1 MKNNIKYLILAIN
14 NRAIYNFIL
23 HISKFFLQLISLFDS
38 KINLGVKGRKEAFN
52 TLKSSIDVNDN
63 SIWFHCASLGEYE
76 QGLPLFMELKKKY
89 SKHKLILSFFSPS
102 GYEAKKDSSIA
113 DVVVYLPLDTI
124 NNSRRFLDLVRP
136 EIVVFV
142 KSEIWPNYLN
152 EIEKRK
158 IKSLLI
164 CAVYSPS
171 QMRFNL
177 LKKSVLKF
185 NHIFTQD
192 EKSKELFKSIGHN
205 NVICAGDT
213 RYDRVSLSKNLNEDV
228 KHIKEFINNKDC
240 LICGSTWKNDEEII
254 IDYINHSNNDLKY
267 IIAPHEINKEQI
279 NNLKS
284 LINKECVL
292 FSEISTD
299 NIKSASVVI
308 VDNIGN
314 LSKLYKYASLAYI
327 GGGFNGEG
335 KLHNSLEAA
344 VFSLPIIIGKYYSK
358 FPEAVSMINNGGMF
372 SISSKDSLKN
382 KINDLIQSK
391 ENLNRIGSLNSD
403 FIKNKIGATN
413 IILEHLK

>member
-1 MKNNIKYLILAIN
+1 M
-14 NRAIYNFIL
+14 
-23 HISKFFLQLISLFDS
+23 SLFDS
-38 KINLGVKGRKEAFN
+38 KINLGVKGRKETFN
-52 TLKSSIDVNDN
+52 TLKSSINVNDN
-63 SIWFHCASLGEYE
+63 TIWFHCASLGEYE
-76 QGLPLFMELKKKY
+76 QGLPLFIELKKKY
-89 SKHKLILSFFSPS
+89 SEHKLVLSFFSPS
-102 GYEAKKDSSIA
+102 GYEAKKDSSIG
-113 DVVVYLPLDTI
+113 DLVVYLPLDTI
-124 NNSRRFLDLVRP
+124 NNSREFLNLIKP
-136 EIVVFV
+136 EMVVFV

-164 CAVYSPS
+164 CAVSSPS

-185 NHIFTQD
+185 NYIFTQD
-192 EKSKELFKSIGHN
+192 EKSKEFFKSIGHN

-228 KHIKEFINNKDC
+228 KHIKDFVKNNDC

-254 IDYINHSNNDLKY
+254 IDYINHSKKDLKY

-284 LINKECVL
+284 LIDKECVL
-292 FSEISTD
+292 FSKMNTD

-358 FPEAVSMINNGGMF
+358 FPEAVSMISNGGMF
-372 SISSKDSLKN
+372 SINNAETLKN
-382 KINDLIQSK
+382 KIDYLIESK
-391 ENLNRIGSLNSD
+391 ENIKKLGFLNSD

-413 IILEHLK
+413 IILEHVK

>member
-1 MKNNIKYLILAIN
+1 M
-14 NRAIYNFIL
+14 
-23 HISKFFLQLISLFDS
+23 SLFDS
-38 KINLGVKGRKEAFN
+38 KINLGVKGRKETFN

-63 SIWFHCASLGEYE
+63 TIWFHCASLGEYE
-76 QGLPLFMELKKKY
+76 QGLPLFIELKKKY
-89 SKHKLILSFFSPS
+89 SEHKLVLSFFSPS
-102 GYEAKKDSSIA
+102 GYEAKKDSSIG
-113 DVVVYLPLDTI
+113 DLVVYLPLDTI
-124 NNSRRFLDLVRP
+124 NNSREFLNLIKP
-136 EIVVFV
+136 EMVVFV

-171 QMRFNL
+171 QMKYSI
-177 LKKSVLKF
+177 LKKAVLKF
-185 NHIFTQD
+185 DYIFTQD
-192 EKSKELFKSIGHN
+192 EKSKDLFKSIGHN

-228 KHIKEFINNKDC
+228 KHIKEFVNNNDC
-240 LICGSTWKNDEEII
+240 LIAGSTWKNDEEII
-254 IDYINHSNNDLKY
+254 VGYINHSKTDLKY

-279 NNLKS
+279 EGLKLS
-284 LINKECVL
+284 INKNTIL
-292 FSEISTD
+292 FSELNNE
-299 NIKSASVVI
+299 NINSATVII
-308 VDNIGN
+308 VDNIGT

-335 KLHNSLEAA
+335 KLHNALEAA

-372 SISSKDSLKN
+372 SVNNGATLKN
-382 KINDLIQSK
+382 KIDELMESK
-391 ENLNRIGSLNSD
+391 ENMKKLGSLNSS

-413 IILEHLK
+413 SILANLK